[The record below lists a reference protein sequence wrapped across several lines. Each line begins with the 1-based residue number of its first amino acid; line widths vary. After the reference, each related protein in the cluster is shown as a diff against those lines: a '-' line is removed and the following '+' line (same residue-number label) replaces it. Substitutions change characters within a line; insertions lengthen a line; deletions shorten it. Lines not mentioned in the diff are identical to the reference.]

1 MNLQNDFKLYPNKKL
16 SDVINLNVR
25 AISVFDKYN
34 FDYCFNGNRSIKEV
48 CKEKNVDPRIL
59 IDELKNVSDDF
70 QVDKFAD
77 WRLDFLIEYILN
89 NHHQYI
95 HKMIPVISDL
105 VRKISDELGEKYFDI
120 ISIARTFSVVYKD
133 LKQHMLKEEQILFPY
148 IKQLVSLKD
157 SGNKSE
163 KPYFGMIENPIGM
176 MNSDHKNAL
185 DEFYNLQKITNNFT
199 SPENANDTVTILFN
213 KLKDFGKD
221 LHLHI
226 HLENNILFPKSI
238 ALEKEML

>member
-34 FDYCFNGNRSIKEV
+34 FDYCFNGNKSIRDV
-48 CKEKNVDPRIL
+48 CKEKNVNPRIL

-105 VRKISDELGEKYFDI
+105 VRKISDELGEKYSDI